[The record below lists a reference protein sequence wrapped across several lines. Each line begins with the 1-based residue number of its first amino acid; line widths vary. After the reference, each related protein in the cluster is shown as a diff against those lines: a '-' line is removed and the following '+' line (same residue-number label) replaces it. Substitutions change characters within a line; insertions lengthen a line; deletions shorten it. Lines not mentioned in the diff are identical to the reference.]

1 MSSSASSAALTRVLL
16 PGRVQA
22 SAIPGRSAVAR
33 EQREESRRGRGVEE
47 VSLGA
52 ARRRTPSVT
61 FNVDALT
68 GVLHSPELGRR
79 APRAAALRPLRWL
92 LTKRQV
98 WAER

>member
-16 PGRVQA
+16 PCRVPT
-22 SAIPGRSAVAR
+22 SAIPDRSAVAR

-52 ARRRTPSVT
+52 ARRRTPSV
-61 FNVDALT
+61 NVDVLT